1 MTLAMDKAQ
10 TINNKIQQGETTMRD
25 DMEMAWQIEEEYMEM
40 DERAS
45 RRRMYNR
52 KFNAKDER

>member
-1 MTLAMDKAQ
+1 MTA
-10 TINNKIQQGETTMRD
+10 
-25 DMEMAWQIEEEYMEM
+25 EMAWQIEEEYMEM